1 MYNNKE
7 ASWFKNG
14 DFKNHILN
22 EHNIPITEDIINGIF
37 KKYNF
42 NHVICNLNNFQI
54 ALTHVSYLKKSAI
67 KDKTAIL
74 LKDIEPISDE
84 KKKNVM
90 PLQQRDYNTFEYQGD
105 AVIHLALTQY
115 LYKRYPKSDQGFLT
129 KLRTKLEKAET
140 LSYLSK
146 RMNLH
151 KYVVIARN
159 MEYNGA
165 RHNDVHLT
173 EDIFEAFMC
182 ALFLE
187 ETYDKCKEFM
197 ISIIENEIDFSEL
210 ISCDDNYKEKIMH
223 YFHKMKLKDPS
234 YVDSE
239 LSQKN
244 NADAVNQILVV
255 YIKTQ
260 EGNIIGVGSGNT
272 KSKAEQDAARDA
284 LVKLG
289 ILQNSQ
295 QERDSYYGEESD
307 GYFECESDSDIEKID
322 YAAWF
327 KDKDFVNHIL
337 NEKNV
342 LITDKFV
349 NNIFKKYGFN
359 HKVKNYPN
367 YLLSTIHISY
377 LQKTILKDKTALLL
391 KDISPISDQDKK
403 LTVPLQKRDYSRL
416 GHLGNAVIHL
426 ILTQYLCKRYS
437 SKDQGFLTKLRT
449 KIEKAETLSNV
460 SKRLGFDKYAI
471 IARNMEFGDARS
483 LDINLTK
490 GIFEAFIGSLSFET
504 DYDSCYKFLITL
516 IEQEVDIAELL
527 ETDDNYKE
535 QIMQYFHKMLWK
547 DPKYVDVKC
556 DPEAKLFVVCV
567 KNQQGNILGTGS
579 NITKNKAEQDA
590 AHDALIKLKVI
601 GNIGINDNTDDFYGE
616 DDR

>member
-7 ASWFKNG
+7 TSWFKNG

-22 EHNIPITEDIINGIF
+22 EHNIPITEEIINGIF

-42 NHVICNLNNFQI
+42 DHSVQYLSNFQVS
-54 ALTHVSYLKKSAI
+54 LTHVSYLKKSVI
-67 KDKTAIL
+67 KDKTAAL
-74 LKDIEPISDE
+74 LKDIDPISDE
-84 KKKNVM
+84 HKRHVM

-115 LYKRYPKSDQGFLT
+115 LYKRYPNSDQGFLT

-140 LSYLSK
+140 LSFLSK

-159 MEYNGA
+159 MEYSGA

-187 ETYDKCKEFM
+187 ETYDKCKEFI
-197 ISIIENEIDFSEL
+197 ISIIENEIDFPEL

-234 YVDSE
+234 YVDSD

-244 NADAVNQILVV
+244 NADAVNQTLVV
-255 YIKTQ
+255 YLKTQ
-260 EGNIIGVGSGNT
+260 EGNVIGVGSGNT

-289 ILQNSQ
+289 IIQDKR
-295 QERDSYYGEESD
+295 EKESYYGEESD
-307 GYFECESDSDIEKID
+307 GYFECEDDSDAEKTD
-322 YAAWF
+322 YTSWF

-349 NNIFKKYGFN
+349 NNIFKKYGLS
-359 HKVKNYPN
+359 HKVKNFSN

-377 LQKTILKDKTALLL
+377 LQKTVLKDKTALLL
-391 KDISPISDQDKK
+391 KDIQPISDQDRK
-403 LTVPLQKRDYSRL
+403 LAIPLQKRDYSRL

-426 ILTQYLCKRYS
+426 VLTQYLCKRYS
-437 SKDQGFLTKLRT
+437 NKDQGFLTKLRT
-449 KIEKAETLSNV
+449 KIERAETLSNV
-460 SKRLGFDKYAI
+460 SKQIGFDKYAI
-471 IARNMEFGDARS
+471 IARNMEQSDARS

-490 GIFEAFIGSLSFET
+490 GIFEAFVGSLSLET
-504 DYDSCYKFLITL
+504 DYNSCYKFLITL
-516 IEQEVDIAELL
+516 IENEVDIAELL

-535 QIMQYFHKMLWK
+535 QIMQYFHKMSWK

-556 DPEAKLFVVCV
+556 DPEAKTFVVSV
-567 KNQQGNILGTGS
+567 RNQQGDILGTAS
-579 NITKNKAEQDA
+579 NNTKNKAEQDA
-590 AHDALIKLKVI
+590 ARDALIKLKVI
-601 GNIGINDNTDDFYGE
+601 GNIGSEDDDFYGE
-616 DDR
+616 AE